1 MCIQS
6 SDQVSSFEIRVVKLF
21 VDLYKQMKRKKKIFT
36 NPDNFIFVLEKKEEE
51 EEEEDTL

>member
-51 EEEEDTL
+51 EEEDTL